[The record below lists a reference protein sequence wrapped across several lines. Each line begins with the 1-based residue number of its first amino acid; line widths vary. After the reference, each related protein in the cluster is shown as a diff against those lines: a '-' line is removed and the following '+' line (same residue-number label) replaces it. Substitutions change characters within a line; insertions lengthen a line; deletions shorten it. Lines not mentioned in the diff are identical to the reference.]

1 MLPLLLILF
10 IAVPIA
16 ELWVIIEIGGAIGIL
31 PTVALLIADSLV
43 GAALARSQSRAVWER
58 FNQALAEGR
67 LPGKEVFDGAMVIF
81 GGALLLTPGFITDV
95 LGIILLLPP
104 TRAVVRG
111 FLARTVA
118 RRGSVAFR
126 VAQFGS
132 ARRSGG
138 GPPFGR
144 RPRGYDY
151 EGSAVEVTDPPT
163 ELGGPEEEPGR
174 D

>member
-16 ELWVIIEIGGAIGIL
+16 ELWLIIEIGGAIGIL
-31 PTVALLIADSLV
+31 PTVALLVVDSLV
-43 GAALARSQSRAVWER
+43 GAALARSQSRAAWER
-58 FNQALAEGR
+58 FNLALAEGR

-95 LGIILLLPP
+95 FGIILLLPP
-104 TRAVVRG
+104 TRALVRR
-111 FLARTVA
+111 FLARMVA

-138 GPPFGR
+138 GSPFER
-144 RPRGYDY
+144 RSREYDF
-151 EGSAVEVTDPPT
+151 EGSADEVTEPPG
-163 ELGGPEEEPGR
+163 ELDGPEEPGR
-174 D
+174 G